1 MAKKIKVELT
11 EQQFMAVHSAI
22 FHDINDMK
30 FERETEGLPQ
40 PELRVLVN
48 AYNAMTEG
56 LEEWQGIK

>member
-1 MAKKIKVELT
+1 MSRKIKIELT

-22 FHDINDMK
+22 FHDINDMR
-30 FERETEGLPQ
+30 FEKETEGLPQ

-56 LEEWQGIK
+56 LERWREVK